1 MSTKTKK
8 TNSPST
14 NPVTPAETPKEPKEL
29 CDKLLKE
36 FCAIDD
42 TRREEG
48 FQGTPFERA
57 VLERLD
63 LIAGLLRALPGQT
76 QVVQQKGL
84 DLSQFKFKVE

>member
-1 MSTKTKK
+1 MSTKPKK

-14 NPVTPAETPKEPKEL
+14 NPVTPAETPKEPQ
-29 CDKLLKE
+29 
-36 FCAIDD
+36 
-42 TRREEG
+42 EG
-48 FQGTPFERA
+48 YQGTPFERA

-84 DLSQFKFKVE
+84 DLSQFKFKVD

>member
-14 NPVTPAETPKEPKEL
+14 NPVTPAETPREPQ
-29 CDKLLKE
+29 
-36 FCAIDD
+36 
-42 TRREEG
+42 EG

-63 LIAGLLRALPGQT
+63 AIAGLLRALPGQT

-84 DLSQFKFKVE
+84 DLSQFKFKVD

>member
-14 NPVTPAETPKEPKEL
+14 KPETPAETPKEPQ
-29 CDKLLKE
+29 
-36 FCAIDD
+36 
-42 TRREEG
+42 EG
-48 FQGTPFERA
+48 YQGTPFERA

-63 LIAGLLRALPGQT
+63 VIAGLLRALPGQT

>member
-14 NPVTPAETPKEPKEL
+14 NPVTPAETPKEPQ
-29 CDKLLKE
+29 
-36 FCAIDD
+36 
-42 TRREEG
+42 EG

-63 LIAGLLRALPGQT
+63 LIAGLLKALPGQT
-76 QVVQQKGL
+76 QVVTNRGL
-84 DLSQFKFKVE
+84 DLSQFKFKED

>member
-1 MSTKTKK
+1 MGTKTKK

-14 NPVTPAETPKEPKEL
+14 KPETLAETLTETLAET
-29 CDKLLKE
+29 
-36 FCAIDD
+36 I
-42 TRREEG
+42 EG
-48 FQGTPFERA
+48 YQGTPFERA

-84 DLSQFKFKVE
+84 DLSQFKFKVD